1 MYIFAYIVFDGRF
14 VQKYRQAI
22 NYHSKWKNITKQR
35 CTATNQ
41 AQSRSKIQALLEFQ
55 LFCKFN
61 YGFIA
66 FLFRLCYAENRKQRA
81 AQQCVFVRGIYIHYK
96 SNSFIRHIQRRN
108 NHDRQNH
115 YRTENSGAEKEQRTH
130 TG

>member
-1 MYIFAYIVFDGRF
+1 MAKD
-14 VQKYRQAI
+14 
-22 NYHSKWKNITKQR
+22 YHENRK
-35 CTATNQ
+35 TAWHG
-41 AQSRSKIQALLEFQ
+41 SKIQALLEFQ

-66 FLFRLCYAENRKQRA
+66 FLSRLCYAENRKQRA

-108 NHDRQNH
+108 EHDLL
-115 YRTENSGAEKEQRTH
+115 
-130 TG
+130 